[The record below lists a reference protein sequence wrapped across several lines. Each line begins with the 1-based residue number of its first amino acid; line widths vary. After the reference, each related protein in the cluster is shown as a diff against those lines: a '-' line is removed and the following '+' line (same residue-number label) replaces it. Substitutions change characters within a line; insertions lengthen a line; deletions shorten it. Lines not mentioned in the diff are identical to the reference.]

1 MQSSRGI
8 KMFYGWR
15 VVGGSFLSQAFVLGF
30 FTYAVSLL
38 TQPVQE
44 SFDVGVE
51 KVMYSLTC
59 GTFIGLVTMPIVGIL
74 LDNLSVR
81 ILFGTGIVLFA
92 LGLWLLGQSAT
103 IIQYIVIFGMTM
115 ALANAMAGSM
125 ISSAVVSRW
134 FTESRGKALGVAATG
149 TSVGGILVPGLIT
162 FWLPDYGWRGTLEN
176 LALVLIVIVLP
187 VVLWAIRS
195 WPSEVGIQE
204 SHEGAIGSSASSPA
218 QLGLKDIVRNPNFWW
233 LSMSLGLI
241 FSSYSSILSNLTPY
255 ATQLGHLEESASVL
269 IMVVAVSGLLGKLI
283 FGVAADMLN
292 HKLALWAAQSLL
304 AVGFA
309 VLALEPPYPMIVLA
323 CVSIG
328 LAAGGMLPVWGAL
341 TAEIFGLQSYGRAFG
356 LMAPIITV
364 LVMVGFPL
372 AGRLY
377 DATGS
382 FSLCLW
388 IFTIM
393 MAVAATLLV
402 PLRITAGGVAHQ
414 LKDRVWH
421 PHPKK

>member
-1 MQSSRGI
+1 
-8 KMFYGWR
+8 MFYGWR
-15 VVGGSFLSQAFVLGF
+15 IVGGSFLSQAFVLGF

-51 KVMYSLTC
+51 MVMYSLTC
-59 GTFIGLVTMPIVGIL
+59 GTFIGLVTMPIVGVM
-74 LDNLSVR
+74 LDKLSVR
-81 ILFGTGIVLFA
+81 ILFGAGIVLFA
-92 LGLWLLGQSAT
+92 LGLWLLGQSTT
-103 IIQYIVIFGMTM
+103 IFQYIVIFGITM
-115 ALANAMAGSM
+115 SLANALAGSM

-134 FTESRGKALGVAATG
+134 FTENRGKALGVAATG
-149 TSVGGILVPGLIT
+149 TSVGGILVPGMIT

-176 LALVLIVIVLP
+176 LAIVLVVIVLP

-195 WPSEVGIQE
+195 WPSEVGIQQPQQ
-204 SHEGAIGSSASSPA
+204 GGGGGSASPAA
-218 QLGLKDIVRNPNFWW
+218 QLGLKDIVSNPNFWW
-233 LSMSLGLI
+233 LSTSLGLL
-241 FSSYSSILSNLTPY
+241 FSSYSAVLSNLTPY
-255 ATQLGHLEESASVL
+255 ATQLGHGKESASGL
-269 IMVVAVSGLLGKLI
+269 IMVIAVSGLLGKLL
-283 FGVAADMLN
+283 FGMAADLLS

-304 AVGFA
+304 AIGFA
-309 VLALEPPYPMIVLA
+309 VLAIEPSYPMIVLA

-341 TAEIFGLQSYGRAFG
+341 TADIFGLQSYGRAFG

-364 LVMVGFPL
+364 LVMMGFPL

-377 DATGS
+377 DVTGS

-388 IFTIM
+388 IFSAM

-402 PLRITAGGVAHQ
+402 PLR
-414 LKDRVWH
+414 LRRES
-421 PHPKK
+421 

>member
-1 MQSSRGI
+1 
-8 KMFYGWR
+8 MFYGWR
-15 VVGGSFLSQAFVLGF
+15 IVGGSFLSQAFVLGF

-51 KVMYSLTC
+51 MVMYSLTC
-59 GTFIGLVTMPIVGIL
+59 GTFIGLVTMPIVGVM
-74 LDNLSVR
+74 LDKLSVR
-81 ILFGTGIVLFA
+81 ILFGAGIVLFA
-92 LGLWLLGQSAT
+92 FGLWLLGQSTT
-103 IIQYIVIFGMTM
+103 IVQYIVIFGITM
-115 ALANAMAGSM
+115 SLANALAGSM

-134 FTESRGKALGVAATG
+134 FTENRGKALGVAATG
-149 TSVGGILVPGLIT
+149 TSVGGILVPGMIT

-176 LALVLIVIVLP
+176 LAIVLVVIVLP

-195 WPSEVGIQE
+195 WPSEVGIQQPQQ
-204 SHEGAIGSSASSPA
+204 GGSGGSASPAA
-218 QLGLKDIVRNPNFWW
+218 QLGLKDIVSNPNFWW
-233 LSMSLGLI
+233 LSTSLGLL
-241 FSSYSSILSNLTPY
+241 FSSYSAVLSNLTPY
-255 ATQLGHLEESASVL
+255 ATQLGHGKESASGL
-269 IMVVAVSGLLGKLI
+269 IMVIAVSGLLGKLL
-283 FGVAADMLN
+283 FGMAADLLS

-304 AVGFA
+304 AIGFA
-309 VLALEPPYPMIVLA
+309 VLAVEPSYPMIVLA

-341 TAEIFGLQSYGRAFG
+341 TADIFGLQSYGRAFG

-364 LVMVGFPL
+364 LVMMGFPL

-377 DATGS
+377 DVTGS

-388 IFTIM
+388 IFSAM

-402 PLRITAGGVAHQ
+402 PLR
-414 LKDRVWH
+414 LRRE
-421 PHPKK
+421 P

>member
-1 MQSSRGI
+1 
-8 KMFYGWR
+8 MFYGWR
-15 VVGGSFLSQAFVLGF
+15 IVGGSFLSQAFVLGF

-51 KVMYSLTC
+51 MVMYSLTC
-59 GTFIGLVTMPIVGIL
+59 GTFIGLVTMPIVGVM
-74 LDNLSVR
+74 LDKLSVR
-81 ILFGTGIVLFA
+81 ILFGAGIVLFA
-92 LGLWLLGQSAT
+92 FGLWLLGQSTT
-103 IIQYIVIFGMTM
+103 IVQYIVIFGITM
-115 ALANAMAGSM
+115 SLANALAGSM

-134 FTESRGKALGVAATG
+134 FTENRGKALGVAATG
-149 TSVGGILVPGLIT
+149 TSVGGILVPGMIT

-176 LALVLIVIVLP
+176 LAIVLVVIVLP

-195 WPSEVGIQE
+195 WPSEVGIQQPQQR
-204 SHEGAIGSSASSPA
+204 GSGGSASPAA
-218 QLGLKDIVRNPNFWW
+218 QLGLKDIVSNPNFWW
-233 LSMSLGLI
+233 LSTSLGLL
-241 FSSYSSILSNLTPY
+241 FSSYSAVLSNLTPY
-255 ATQLGHLEESASVL
+255 ATQLGHGKESASGL
-269 IMVVAVSGLLGKLI
+269 IMVIAVSGLLGKLL
-283 FGVAADMLN
+283 FGMAADLLS

-304 AVGFA
+304 AIGFA
-309 VLALEPPYPMIVLA
+309 VLAVEPSYPMIVLA

-341 TAEIFGLQSYGRAFG
+341 TADIFGLQSYGRAFG

-364 LVMVGFPL
+364 LVMMGFPL

-377 DATGS
+377 DVTGS

-388 IFTIM
+388 IFSAM

-402 PLRITAGGVAHQ
+402 PLR
-414 LKDRVWH
+414 LRRE
-421 PHPKK
+421 P